1 MVTDHRA
8 PRQRR
13 AAPGMYGFAVTGLA
27 DSSILGPADKAWPRL
42 AVAHA
47 PAPDPRTA
55 RPPGTVRV
63 QDGHAH
69 IWIADGGLVE
79 VRREGLRVTF
89 ATHERLKDSVVIHPY
104 LGLPLSIANRWVG
117 RHAFHGG
124 AFVLGGRAWLLM
136 GDKEA
141 GKSST
146 LGWLLREGHQVVS
159 DDILVLD
166 GRVLFGGPRC
176 IDLRPEA
183 ARVLGGE
190 SLGVVGGRERL
201 RLPTGAAPAQ
211 VPIGGVIHL
220 AWGERV
226 DVEPLEP
233 AERLEGLIGSA
244 VLRPRSED
252 ELAFLE
258 LMALPGWRF
267 VRPRRLERMDE
278 ANAQLLGTLA

>member
-1 MVTDHRA
+1 
-8 PRQRR
+8 
-13 AAPGMYGFAVTGLA
+13 MYGFAVSGLA
-27 DSSILGPADKAWPRL
+27 DPSLLGPADPAWPRV

-55 RPPGTVRV
+55 RPAGTVLV
-63 QDGHAH
+63 EDGQAR

-89 ATHERLKDSVVIHPY
+89 ATPERLRDQVVIHPY

-146 LGWLLREGHQVVS
+146 LGWMLREGHQVVS

-166 GRVLFGGPRC
+166 GRVLFAGPRC

-190 SLGVVGGRERL
+190 TLGRVGGRERL
-201 RLPTGAAPAQ
+201 RLPTGAAPTQ
-211 VPIGGVIHL
+211 VPVGGVIHL

-226 DVEPLEP
+226 DVQPLESS
-233 AERLEGLIGSA
+233 ERLVGLIGSA

-258 LMALPGWRF
+258 LMALPAWRF

-278 ANAQLLGTLA
+278 ANAQLLGTLP